1 MKARFEHS
9 MERGRSLARFF
20 LLLTFVLGLAAVLL
34 AAGNVTL
41 QLILILASFASL
53 IVLFYVI
60 WRYCRCPYCGKRI
73 IAGALAAK
81 SCPSCNR
88 SLETGKKLKKKYR

>member
-1 MKARFEHS
+1 MKARFDRS
-9 MERGRSLARFF
+9 MEYGKQLVRFF
-20 LLLTFVLGLAAVLL
+20 LLLTFVLGLAALLL
-34 AAGNVTL
+34 ANGNQTL
-41 QLILILASFASL
+41 QLILLIASFVSLGMMAAS
-53 IVLFYVI
+53 I

-81 SCPSCNR
+81 SCPACHR